1 MKLTYRVAAG
11 LAVGALAVLMSACNS
26 TLTLAPAEESARTT
40 EESASGPAAAPTGD
54 ASTDRTPAAST
65 SAAPTAA
72 VADPPLPPRPKTTAG
87 PLDAGN
93 LPAATRIGP
102 TFTPHAEPDSAEDGS
117 RSNGAPVRQ
126 RDPGEVASSIV
137 PLGCPGS
144 ESVAALPVPV
154 NALEETYRT
163 REQRSAVALVLDYGS
178 DAAATALVERLA
190 AMLAYCTRPT
200 PTDPLTTPRLVAT
213 VSRPDKRT
221 LFDSRYEVGPGA
233 SPSRWDETVVRDGSR
248 VGLAIVERA
257 ASAPAGDQRGLASHI
272 RDRIAD

>member
-1 MKLTYRVAAG
+1 
-11 LAVGALAVLMSACNS
+11 MSACNS
-26 TLTLAPAEESARTT
+26 TLTLAPAEESAR
-40 EESASGPAAAPTGD
+40 
-54 ASTDRTPAAST
+54 
-65 SAAPTAA
+65 TAA

-87 PLDAGN
+87 PLDAAN

-126 RDPGEVASSIV
+126 RDPGEVALSIV

-178 DAAATALVERLA
+178 DAAATALVDRLA

-213 VSRPDKRT
+213 VSRPDERT

-233 SPSRWDETVVRDGSR
+233 SPTRWDETVVREGSR

-257 ASAPAGDQRGLASHI
+257 ASAPAGDQRGLAGHL